1 MRGFNRKIFIRK
13 FFGFGCGGGMPMA
26 RMCVAAAKAVWH
38 HQDMR
43 KSRLIIAFA
52 VSLTL
57 SVPGVVQAQQALAEA
72 LRLSSAKDWPA
83 ALSKAETEGPI
94 ARDIVEWQ
102 RLRAGDGLLGEYEDF
117 FKRRPDWPGLPLMV
131 EKGEVAVA
139 RSDDPA
145 RVISYFASQKPE
157 TGAGAVALIKALN
170 ASGRTDEGV
179 AEARRAWV
187 TLPFGVEDEA
197 AMLALFPEMPAARHE
212 QRLDML
218 LWQDRT
224 YEAARM
230 LPRVSADWQALAF
243 ARLGLAAEVKGVT
256 GLVDAVPAAVRN
268 DAGLAH
274 ARFIWRMKKDLYPD
288 ATELILTRSSSAESL
303 GRPEAWAERRA
314 VLARYL
320 MRQGKA
326 ADAYRVASSHHL
338 TEGGDYADLEFL
350 SGFIALRKLDDP
362 AKALPHFVRMQAA
375 VTTPISE
382 SKALYWQARALDAAG
397 RGQDALAAFTTAASH
412 QTAYY
417 GQLAAEHLGLPL
429 DARLLDTTP
438 PPDWREADFVN
449 SSVLEAGLLLLRAGD
464 KTLAKRFLLHL
475 AETQEKNG
483 LDQMADM
490 ALQVGQPHIAL
501 LIAKQAAER
510 GIILPRAYFPVPDIV
525 PDGLAVSRALAL
537 SIARRES
544 EFDPLAQSGAG
555 ARGLMQVMPD
565 TGKQMAGKLGVAF
578 ATSMLTEDPAFNT
591 KMGSAYLAGLIE
603 EFGPSVAMVASGYN
617 AGPSRPKRW
626 ITEFGDPRRDDVDVV
641 DWVETIPF
649 SETRTYVMR
658 VAESLVIY
666 RAKLKGEA
674 GPVRISD
681 ELKG

>member
-1 MRGFNRKIFIRK
+1 M
-13 FFGFGCGGGMPMA
+13 FGNPALMA
-26 RMCVAAAKAVWH
+26 RMCVADDSALWH
-38 HQDMR
+38 FRPMLKIR
-43 KSRLIIAFA
+43 RLTAFVLSIALAFP
-52 VSLTL
+52 SL
-57 SVPGVVQAQQALAEA
+57 GQAQESLAAA
-72 LRLSSAKDWPA
+72 LRLAAAKDWPA

-117 FKRRPDWPGLPLMV
+117 LKRRPDWPGLPLLV

-139 RSDDPA
+139 RSDDAA
-145 RVISYFASQKPE
+145 RVITYFAAQKPE
-157 TGAGAVALIKALN
+157 TGKGSVALIRALQAKN
-170 ASGRTDEGV
+170 RNDDAV
-179 AEARRAWV
+179 AEARRAWL
-187 TLPFGVEDEA
+187 TLPFEAADEA
-197 AMLALFPEMPAARHE
+197 AMLALFPEMPVARHE

-224 YEAARM
+224 PEANRM
-230 LPRVSADWQALAF
+230 LSRVSPGWQALAF
-243 ARLGLAAEVKGVT
+243 ARMGLAGDVKGVT
-256 GLVDAVPAAVRN
+256 GLLDAVPAALKN
-268 DAGLAH
+268 DPGLAQ

-288 ATELILTRSSSAESL
+288 ATELILSRSATAESL
-303 GRPEAWAERRA
+303 GQPEAWAERRA
-314 VLARYL
+314 VLARAL
-320 MRQGKA
+320 MRAGKP
-326 ADAYRVASSHHL
+326 ADAYRVASGHHL
-338 TEGGDYADLEFL
+338 TDGADYADLEFL

-362 AKALPHFVRMQAA
+362 GKALPHFVAMQAA

-397 RGQDALAAFTTAASH
+397 RGQDALTAYTTAASH

-429 DARLLDTTP
+429 DTRLLSDDA
-438 PPDWREADFVN
+438 PPDWREAAFVN

-464 KTLAKRFLLHL
+464 RTLAKRFLLHL
-475 AETQEKNG
+475 ADTQEKTG

-501 LIAKQAAER
+501 LIAKKAAER

-565 TGKQMAGKLGVAF
+565 TGKQMAKKLGVAF

-591 KMGSAYLAGLIE
+591 RMGGAYLAGLIE

-617 AGPSRPKRW
+617 AGPGRPKRW